1 MSHDFFRIPGPAG
14 EDHSWSTSQKQSGE
28 PEAAL
33 TAPFTKKL
41 VREKTSQGQGT
52 LSHKTETGVVHNI
65 EVEIMQMTPGIY
77 GEVCLL
83 LKDRAGIFR
92 ACLTS
97 KGVGTWKNVKP
108 GDHVLIKKVC
118 CLHQTCHP
126 YATSQY
132 PEDISNIM
140 YYMRA
145 GFCYHV
151 KASLSNEAHLP

>member
-14 EDHSWSTSQKQSGE
+14 EDHSWSTSQKQSAE
-28 PEAAL
+28 PEVAL
-33 TAPFTKKL
+33 FTNKL

-52 LSHKTETGVVHNI
+52 LSHKTETGVVHNV

-97 KGVGTWKNVKP
+97 KGVETWKNVKP

-118 CLHQTCHP
+118 CLHQTCDP
-126 YATSQY
+126 YATCQY
-132 PEDISNIM
+132 PEVISNIV
-140 YYMRA
+140 YMRA
-145 GFCYHV
+145 GFCNHF
-151 KASLSNEAHLP
+151 KAPLSNETHLP